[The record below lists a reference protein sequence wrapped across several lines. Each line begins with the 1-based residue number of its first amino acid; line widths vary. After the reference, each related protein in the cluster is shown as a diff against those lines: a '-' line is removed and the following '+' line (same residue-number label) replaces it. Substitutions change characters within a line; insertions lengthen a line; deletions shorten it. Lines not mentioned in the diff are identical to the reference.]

1 MYLRQNQVFSIFLCE
16 IQSRCGVEPQR
27 SFLFIGGLSS
37 FSGYK
42 SCERQ
47 FLSWNSS
54 GIVFLL
60 FSGMNCRKTLD
71 KGIWNRQIS
80 LSAAQ
85 LNIRLISAVE
95 ITAAAFQQA
104 ELGCQGTGRFC

>member
-1 MYLRQNQVFSIFLCE
+1 
-16 IQSRCGVEPQR
+16 
-27 SFLFIGGLSS
+27 
-37 FSGYK
+37 
-42 SCERQ
+42 
-47 FLSWNSS
+47 
-54 GIVFLL
+54 
-60 FSGMNCRKTLD
+60 MNCRKTLE

>member
-1 MYLRQNQVFSIFLCE
+1 MKDE
-16 IQSRCGVEPQR
+16 E
-27 SFLFIGGLSS
+27 
-37 FSGYK
+37 
-42 SCERQ
+42 SCERR
-47 FLSWNSS
+47 FLSWNSP
-54 GIVFLL
+54 GIVFPLV
-60 FSGMNCRKTLD
+60 SGMNCSKTLD

-104 ELGCQGTGRFC
+104 ELGCQGAGRFC